1 MRYNNR
7 VKYCFPILVC
17 LILFCAC
24 EDNRPVAGTYPV
36 TGYASWYNSQFVASG
51 ENYHEN
57 ELTSAMRKREFGKY
71 YLVCN
76 LENNKCAVAK
86 HNDFGPSLNLFK
98 KGRIIDLSRFAFFK
112 VADLRKG
119 VIRVRIGEIHAG
131 KVD

>member
-1 MRYNNR
+1 M
-7 VKYCFPILVC
+7 KYCFVILIC
-17 LILFCAC
+17 LILFWGC
-24 EDNRPVAGTYPV
+24 EDNRPVVGSYPV
-36 TGYASWYNSQFVASG
+36 TGFATWYNPSSLASG
-51 ENYHEN
+51 ERYHEN
-57 ELTSAMRKREFGKY
+57 EFTCAMRKREFGKY
-71 YLVCN
+71 YLVCS
-76 LENNKCAVAK
+76 LENNKCAVVK